1 MQTIEYKVAY
11 KRGVNELPETATFNG
26 SHAAY
31 AFALNI
37 EVNGGV
43 AIVAP
48 IPKEQPLAPVSLF
61 FPASD
66 Y

>member
-1 MQTIEYKVAY
+1 MKTIEYKVAY
-11 KRGVNELPETATFNG
+11 KKGVNELPETATFNG

-37 EVNGGV
+37 EVHGGV

-48 IPKEQPLAPVSLF
+48 ISKESPLEPVSLF
-61 FPASD
+61 FPVSD